1 MFSRC
6 ENGPLSQ
13 VLKEFKAEEKLKWI
27 YNDPAT
33 EIKYANKSF
42 LMPLFFSRPEN
53 MRKFLDF
60 HSLDS
65 EEIDKVIQMFM
76 AILSASESDIKTFD
90 TKDLKSWVS
99 NYTNNLAMHDFL
111 NCVCILYFALPY
123 YRASAGEFIYC
134 FRNMFIDSSFGYV
147 KGGSSSLSKAFME
160 VASDHGAEIKKHIQI
175 KRILV
180 GNERVIGVET
190 VDENIINSEIII
202 SNAGIK
208 ETVLKLVGE
217 KSFTKEYVNYIK
229 NLKESLGYLSMK
241 IAVKDKITNHPCIVV
256 MPENSEKSFRD
267 IDAGKPPKNMFLFIP
282 IPSNLD
288 PDLAPAG
295 IQLLTIGTPC
305 PNDPNIDFQPWI
317 TQLKDN
323 INRVFPNIFDK
334 AMWVEITTPKDISNW
349 TGRFGGG
356 AIGLAQT
363 PEQTGENRPS
373 AISPIKGL
381 YYVGADVQARGIG
394 TELAADSAIKLVS
407 YIKDNISYI
416 SAS

>member
-13 VLKEFKAEEKLKWI
+13 VLKEFKAEEKIKWI
-27 YNDPAT
+27 YNDPAA
-33 EIKYANKSF
+33 EIKYADKNF
-42 LMPLFFSRPEN
+42 LMPLLFSKPEN

-76 AILSASESDIKTFD
+76 AILSASESDIKNFD

-160 VASDHGAEIKKHIQI
+160 VADKHGAEIKKNAQV

-180 GNERVIGVET
+180 ENDRVIGVEIFDGE
-190 VDENIINSEIII
+190 VIKSNLII

-208 ETVLKLVGE
+208 ETVLNLVGE
-217 KSFTKEYVNYIK
+217 KYFIGEYVNYVK

-241 IAVKDKITNHPCIVV
+241 IAVKEKITNHPCIIV
-256 MPENSEKSFRD
+256 MPENSEESFRD

-288 PDLAPAG
+288 PNLAPKG

-305 PNDPNIDFQPWI
+305 PNDPNTNFQPWI
-317 TQLKDN
+317 MQLKDN
-323 INRVFPNIFDK
+323 VNRVFPNVVDK

-349 TGRFGGG
+349 TGRLSGG
-356 AIGLAQT
+356 AIGLAQI

-394 TELAADSAIKLVS
+394 TELAADSAIKLAS
-407 YIKDNISYI
+407 YIKDNIKI
-416 SAS
+416 I